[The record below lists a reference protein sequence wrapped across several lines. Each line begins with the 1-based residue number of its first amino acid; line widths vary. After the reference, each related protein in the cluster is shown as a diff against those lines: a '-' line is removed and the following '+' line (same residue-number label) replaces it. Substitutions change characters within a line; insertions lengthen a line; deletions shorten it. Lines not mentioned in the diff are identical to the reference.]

1 MRSQGQW
8 LTIRQTFSRKFDQKS
23 LTGLKQNHVK
33 KDLKWINFL
42 ENLSDISD
50 PLSLK
55 KPDRF
60 FKWNQRQGVFEVKI
74 QGKIYKN
81 GRNYRG

>member
-1 MRSQGQW
+1 LR
-8 LTIRQTFSRKFDQKS
+8 
-23 LTGLKQNHVK
+23 QNHVK

-60 FKWNQRQGVFEVKI
+60 FKCNQKQGVFEVKI
-74 QGKIYKN
+74 QGKIDKN